1 MRTETT
7 KTTIKKT
14 LTEEEKTLLL
24 ERKLMEF
31 SHKLSVPKTEHNDF
45 GNYMYCT
52 ADAILNAC
60 KPLEREFNA
69 SVFTDATLM
78 ECVGKLILDTTA
90 TFMDLDTGA
99 KTQTH
104 SYTLYDLNK
113 PKMSAEQVSGSCNT
127 YGRKY
132 ALQNLLSID
141 DSEFDPDVAD
151 NTTATGYNGEV
162 LPQQGSNL
170 TNVTAVPFNV

>member
-24 ERKLMEF
+24 ERKLLEF
-31 SHKLSVPKTEHNDF
+31 SYRLSVPKAEHNDF
-45 GNYMYCT
+45 GNYMYHT
-52 ADAILNAC
+52 AEAILNAC
-60 KPLEREFNA
+60 KPLESEFNA
-69 SVFTDATLM
+69 RVFTDATLM
-78 ECVGKLILDTTA
+78 ECAGKLFLDTTA

-99 KTQTH
+99 TRTTH
-104 SYTLYDLNK
+104 SYTLHDLTK

-141 DSEFDPDVAD
+141 NSELDPDVAD